1 MIFKEQN
8 TSNISSTLETIQINT
23 IGNKDYFYDLKLNSL
38 SDSFSNQSQIQNFEE
53 CMQDFSISALPEKSL
68 LNKQMD
74 GPSKSKFSNLKENGE
89 NEDKLSDITEI
100 KPQKKKKKPKK
111 VNFLVRKT
119 NFLRSGNTTIR
130 KSHRSSNFK
139 NRILRNLIQDI
150 FIDWISTQSNK
161 RINKKNIRK
170 LKKLSQNCLQV
181 IYKDYMNME
190 KFTIKEIYSGDC
202 FKQIL
207 EKDKH
212 IFEFN
217 KKAMETS
224 ACMEPKLNCT
234 FKQAFNYFYNK
245 ENIKSSQDEDIFDI
259 LNGLKSKNEYI
270 NEKGEKELLEKY
282 MKELFDNIN
291 H

>member
-68 LNKQMD
+68 LNRQMD

-139 NRILRNLIQDI
+139 NRILRNLIHDI

-170 LKKLSQNCLQV
+170 LKKLSQNYLQV
-181 IYKDYMNME
+181 IYKEYINMD
-190 KFTIKEIYSGDC
+190 KFTLKEIYSGDF

-245 ENIKSSQDEDIFDI
+245 EKIISCQNGDI

-270 NEKGEKELLEKY
+270 NEKREKEFLEKY
-282 MKELFDNIN
+282 MKELYDNIN